1 VVRRILTSERVSR
14 IVCATDAGREG
25 ELIFRY
31 IYEAAGCRK
40 PVSRLWISSLT
51 PDAIRKGFDKL
62 RPGSEYDRLADAAIG
77 RSSPLP
83 DPLPGNRL
91 SSLDALRGTVM
102 IIMAID
108 HIRDFF
114 DRYSMSNSPTDLS
127 QTSAIMFLTRW
138 ITHFCM
144 PVFMF
149 CAGAGAA
156 LWWTRGNRT
165 RSQLSWFLVTRAI
178 WFLFLEVVVMNFAYS
193 FNFSAHSLTLLLVL
207 YVFGACMLLM
217 AALIHLPLRWLAVL
231 SIGIIALHNLLDFSS
246 VSHFGRFGW
255 AWHLLHQPGVI
266 TLGNHPVF
274 VVYPILPWVGV
285 MAAGFCFA
293 QISTLDDEVRRRITL
308 RLGLSLT
315 AAFFV
320 IRAINVCGDPSHW
333 TTQKSAVFTAL
344 SFLNCTKYPASL
356 DYILM
361 TIGPA
366 LVLLAWYDRLRFSSR
381 NPLIVFGRVP
391 LFYFVLHFYAIHL
404 LPGIMSYIRY
414 GSTTFSFIF
423 NAMPAMD
430 GPSEV
435 YPPDFGYPLWVT
447 YAIWI
452 GLVAALYPLCR
463 WFARYKAT
471 HRSWWLR
478 YL

>member
-1 VVRRILTSERVSR
+1 ME
-14 IVCATDAGREG
+14 
-25 ELIFRY
+25 
-31 IYEAAGCRK
+31 
-40 PVSRLWISSLT
+40 
-51 PDAIRKGFDKL
+51 L
-62 RPGSEYDRLADAAIG
+62 RPPPETIPA
-77 RSSPLP
+77 
-83 DPLPGNRL
+83 NRL

-114 DRYSMSNSPTDLS
+114 DRYSMSDSPTDLS
-127 QTSAIMFLTRW
+127 QTSAIMFFTRW

-149 CAGAGAA
+149 SAGAGAF
-156 LWWTRGNRT
+156 LWWRRGNRT
-165 RSQLSWFLVTRAI
+165 RGQLSWFLATRAV
-178 WFLFLEVVVMNFAYS
+178 WFLVLEVVVMNFAYS
-193 FNFSAHSLTLLLVL
+193 FNISAHSLILLLVL
-207 YVFGACMLLM
+207 YIFGACMLLM

-231 SIGIIALHNLLDFSS
+231 SIAIIALHNLLDPYSAAQY
-246 VSHFGRFGW
+246 GRFAW

-266 TLGNHPVF
+266 MFGSRPAF

-293 QISTLDDEVRRRITL
+293 QLFTLEDAARRRITL
-308 RLGLSLT
+308 RMGLALT
-315 AAFFV
+315 GAFFV
-320 IRAINVCGDPSHW
+320 IRAINIYGDPSHW
-333 TTQKSAVFTAL
+333 ATQKSALFTVL

-356 DYILM
+356 DYVLM

-366 LVLLAWYDRLRFSSR
+366 LVLLSWYDRLRFSSR

-391 LFYFVLHFYAIHL
+391 LFYFVLHFYAIHIL
-404 LPGIMSYIRY
+404 LGIMSYIRY
-414 GSTTFSFIF
+414 GSRTFSFIF
-423 NAMPAMD
+423 HGMPAMG
-430 GPSEV
+430 GPGEV

-463 WFARYKAT
+463 WFAQYKAS
-471 HRSWWLR
+471 HRSWWLS